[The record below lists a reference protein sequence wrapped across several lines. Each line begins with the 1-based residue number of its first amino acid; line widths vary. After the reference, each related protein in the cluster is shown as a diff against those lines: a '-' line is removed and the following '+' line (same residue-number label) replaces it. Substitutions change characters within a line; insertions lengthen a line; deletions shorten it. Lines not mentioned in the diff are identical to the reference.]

1 MARYTGPVCKLC
13 RRECE
18 KLFLKAERC
27 FTGKCAFD
35 RRPNQTPGEQHRG
48 MRRKPSDYSI
58 QLREKQKVK
67 RTYGLLEKQ
76 FHLTFQRASL
86 MHGRTGS
93 NLLALLEC
101 RLDNVVYRCGFA
113 PSRRAARQLVN
124 HGHFTV
130 NGRKVDIP
138 SFSMR
143 SGDIV
148 KVQDTSK
155 KIDLIHQEL
164 KRSSGS
170 EYDWLEVDKATL
182 SGKVLDRPTR
192 EKIPT
197 PCNEQLIVELY
208 SK

>member
-13 RRECE
+13 RREGD
-18 KLFLKAERC
+18 KLFLKSTRC
-27 FTGKCAFD
+27 FSEKCAFN
-35 RRPNQTPGEQHRG
+35 RRPFPPGEQHRG

-67 RTYGLLEKQ
+67 RIYGVLEKQ
-76 FHLTFQRASL
+76 FRLTFKRASL
-86 MHGRTGS
+86 LAGRTGD
-93 NLLALLEC
+93 NLMALLEL
-101 RLDNVVYRCGFA
+101 RLDNFVYRCGFA

-138 SFSMR
+138 SFVLR
-143 SGDIV
+143 PGETV
-148 KVQDTSK
+148 KVREISK
-155 KIDLIHQEL
+155 QMEIIHQEL
-164 KRSSGS
+164 KRKSF
-170 EYDWLEVDKATL
+170 EDATWYEVDKSSL
-182 SGKVLDRPTR
+182 SGKVLERPTR
-192 EKIPT
+192 DKIPT